1 MLLRIIKKCGET
13 AGKRRR
19 LFQDG
24 PVMRENLSE
33 KVTLSGDPNE

>member
-13 AGKRRR
+13 AGKRR

-24 PVMRENLSE
+24 PVMKENLSE